1 MPTGWPA
8 APPGA
13 ARARGAAPAAGGG
26 ALRHEI
32 AEGVRYALR
41 TPRIALVM
49 SLVMAVSAFFFNY
62 NTLVPLLARD
72 MLHQDAH
79 GFGVRMTAVG
89 CGAVAGAIVLAS
101 LGAERPPTQVLVTA
115 ALVLGL

>member
-32 AEGVRYALR
+32 AEGLRFALR

-72 MLHQDAH
+72 LLTPAAP
-79 GFGVRMTAVG
+79 GSGLLMTAVG

-101 LGAERPPTQVLVTA
+101 RGTERPPTQVLVA
-115 ALVLGL
+115 SAL